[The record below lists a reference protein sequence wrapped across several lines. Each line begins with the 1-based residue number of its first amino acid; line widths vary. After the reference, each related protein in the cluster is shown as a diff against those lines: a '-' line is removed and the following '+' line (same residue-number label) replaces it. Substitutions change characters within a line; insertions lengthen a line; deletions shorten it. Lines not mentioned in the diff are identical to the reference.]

1 MRFWLLSLGVVLTRY
16 VDGLCTLMIAMSIWG
31 VGIGGMMYVSN
42 LVRAEYF
49 AREAG
54 GAIRGFAT
62 PFTLLVDAS
71 SAAIAGYVL
80 DQVGSYDIAWWTLVG
95 LMLICAMLMGVSHP
109 PSKSI

>member
-1 MRFWLLSLGVVLTRY
+1 MRFRLLSLGVVLTRY
-16 VDGLCTLMIAMSIWG
+16 VDGLYTLMIAMSIWG
-31 VGIGGMMYVSN
+31 AGIGGSN

-62 PFTLLVDAS
+62 PFTLLVGAS

-109 PSKSI
+109 PSKPI

>member
-1 MRFWLLSLGVVLTRY
+1 
-16 VDGLCTLMIAMSIWG
+16 MIAMSIWG

-62 PFTLLVDAS
+62 PLVGAN

-109 PSKSI
+109 PSKPI